1 MKNQDYFT
9 KFEAYLLTEK
19 RVAKNTFDAYR
30 RDLKQFSGYLTSQ
43 NLELE
48 AVIVSHLKDFL
59 KYLHAQ
65 GIGARSAAR
74 KISCLKSLY
83 AYLCEHFNF
92 NDYAHDLTLPRIEKP
107 LPQFLKEEEI
117 KLLFET
123 AKKDASGAGIRNAI
137 MLQLLYVT
145 GLRISELVHLT
156 VSSIDFSAGFLMVSG
171 KGGKDRMVP
180 LPQQMLEMLSH
191 YLEATYPQLLIKK
204 DMTYTSEYLF
214 PTLYGGK
221 IKAMSRQLFWMYLKD
236 LAVQAGI
243 QKELSPH
250 QLRHS
255 LATHLLK
262 KGAHLR
268 SLQVLLGHEQLAT
281 VQIYTHVETEHLRK
295 IYDKKHPRS

>member
-1 MKNQDYFT
+1 MKSSDYIT
-9 KFEAYLLTEK
+9 KFESYLLTEK
-19 RVAKNTFDAYR
+19 RVAKNTFDAYK
-30 RDLKQFSGYLTSQ
+30 RDLEQFARYLTSQ

-59 KYLHAQ
+59 KYLHAE

-74 KISCLKSLY
+74 KISCLKSFY
-83 AYLCEHFNF
+83 SYLCEHFNF
-92 NDYAHDLTLPRIEKP
+92 NDHAHDLTLPRIEKK

-123 AKKDASGAGIRNAI
+123 AKKDSSAAGIRNAI

-156 VSSIDFSAGFLMVSG
+156 VSSIDFSSGFLMVSG

-180 LPQQMLEMLSH
+180 LPQHMLELLSA
-191 YLEATYPQLLIKK
+191 YLETTYPQLLIKK
-204 DMTYTSEYLF
+204 DQIYTSEFLF

-221 IKAMSRQLFWMYLKD
+221 IKAMSRQLFWMYLKEI
-236 LAVQAGI
+236 AVQAGI

-262 KGAHLR
+262 KGANLR

-295 IYDKKHPRS
+295 VYDKKHPRS